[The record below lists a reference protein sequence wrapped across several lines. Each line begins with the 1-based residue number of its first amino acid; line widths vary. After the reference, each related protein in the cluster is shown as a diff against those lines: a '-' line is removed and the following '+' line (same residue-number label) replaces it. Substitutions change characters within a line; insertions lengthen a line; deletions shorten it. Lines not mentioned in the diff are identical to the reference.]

1 MAYTLLEHPPNLQQ
15 LEELTGYDHDSKTV
29 RIINCVASKWE
40 ELAIALGF
48 DAPAIDCIRRD
59 FSSDCKEACSQMLQ
73 KWIKMEYS
81 VCKPATWTVLIQCL
95 QDAEFSTLAKDL
107 SEILTP
113 TS

>member
-1 MAYTLLEHPPNLQQ
+1 MAYTLLEYPPNLQQ
-15 LEELTGYDHDSKTV
+15 LEELTGCDSKAV

-40 ELAIALGF
+40 ELAIALDF

-81 VCKPATWTVLIQCL
+81 VCKPVTWTVLIQCL

-113 TS
+113 TSC